1 MAYRPH
7 FFMMIVGK
15 VLRIGLLFFFFQ
27 AIFSQVDRIGN
38 WSFDGVLL
46 LFATFHVVDFL
57 MSITFHRNLA
67 FSLPRKVQSGDL
79 DWRLILPGN
88 LLFLLS
94 FEDLD
99 LMDFFSFIPT
109 LGFLGYALYRLDF
122 AFSWTQAGTYLLLIF
137 SALVFLFS
145 VVLIIA
151 TISFWTTQ
159 SYGMARVFDDLL
171 KIGRYPLDIFE
182 GFWKIVF
189 IYFLPLVVIAQIPS
203 QALLNSLSLQSVLY
217 AFVVAGV
224 FLIVSL
230 KFWKIGLGNYSS
242 AST

>member
-1 MAYRPH
+1 
-7 FFMMIVGK
+7 
-15 VLRIGLLFFFFQ
+15 
-27 AIFSQVDRIGN
+27 
-38 WSFDGVLL
+38 
-46 LFATFHVVDFL
+46 
-57 MSITFHRNLA
+57 
-67 FSLPRKVQSGDL
+67 VQSGDL